1 MSNNDLTIILIY
13 AIGTLLAQT
22 FIAIRLDSAIYKFER
37 MIEDMLYDVSE
48 IRNIERDKEHV
59 CEEGEHERTD

>member
-1 MSNNDLTIILIY
+1 MSNIDLTIILIC

-48 IRNIERDKEHV
+48 IRNIERDKDQV
-59 CEEGEHERTD
+59 F